1 MHTHLQRVAVVPHE
15 IHCVMTRGS
24 DTLVPVDEAPVNQ
37 PVNKNL
43 LENVVLPGG
52 ILPFGKAQHFSS
64 AVYNNL
70 VIDNAPCDNIS
81 VAVLETR
88 G

>member
-1 MHTHLQRVAVVPHE
+1 
-15 IHCVMTRGS
+15 MTRGS
-24 DTLVPVDEAPVNQ
+24 DTLVAVDEAPFNQ

-43 LENVVLPGG
+43 LENIVLTGG
-52 ILPFGKAQHFSS
+52 ILPFGKAQHLSS
-64 AVYNNL
+64 AVHNNL